1 MPTFNKGKTRMT
13 TRNELKVRGE
23 EIRNR
28 IEAQGTDTDTAP
40 GYQRMVSEALFGGLW
55 ARGDL
60 PLTDRYICVLSSIML
75 QKNEPQLRQHI
86 RGALKVDLNA
96 REILEVFVQA
106 GLYGGFPTAENA
118 MTIAHEVFAAVGV
131 EVKVEQDGNESLEEL
146 MGMGQNL
153 LEELH
158 GERGT
163 QGYADPSNK
172 TTGPLYTMAIQFGYG
187 WLWHRAGLTMRQRM
201 ISALASFT
209 TLRLE
214 SQVKKFGQSALN
226 IGMTR
231 EEVVEAVMQ
240 TAPYSGFPPAL
251 NALVALDEVLP

>member
-1 MPTFNKGKTRMT
+1 MT
-13 TRNELKVRGE
+13 TRDELKSRGE
-23 EIRNR
+23 EIQHR
-28 IEAQGTDTDTAP
+28 IDAMGSDADTAP
-40 GYQRMVSEALFGGLW
+40 GYQRMVSEALYGGLW
-55 ARGDL
+55 ARDGL
-60 PLTDRYICVLSSIML
+60 PLTDRYICVLTGLML
-75 QKNEPQLRQHI
+75 NKNEAQLRRHI
-86 RGALKVDLNA
+86 RGALKVGLSA

-118 MTIAHEVFAAVGV
+118 MSIAHEVFAAEGA
-131 EVKVEQDGNESLEEL
+131 EVDIEEDGNETLEEF
-146 MGMGQNL
+146 MSMGQDL
-153 LEELH
+153 LANLH

-163 QGYADPSNK
+163 KGYADPANK
-172 TTGPLYTMAIQFGYG
+172 TTGALYTMAIEYGYG
-187 WLWHRAGLTMRQRM
+187 WLWHRAGLTTRQRM

-251 NALVALDEVLP
+251 NALAALDEVLP

>member
-1 MPTFNKGKTRMT
+1 MT
-13 TRNELKVRGE
+13 TREEL
-23 EIRNR
+23 RNR
-28 IEAQGTDTDTAP
+28 GDAIRKKTRAMGSDADTAP
-40 GYQRMVSEALFGGLW
+40 GYQRMVSEALYGGIW
-55 ARGDL
+55 ARDAL
-60 PLTDRYICVLSSIML
+60 PLEDRYLCVLSALTL
-75 QKNEPQLRQHI
+75 QQNAPQLRRHV
-86 RGALKVDLNA
+86 RGALKVGLSA
-96 REILEVFVQA
+96 RTILEIFVQC

-118 MTIAHEVFAAVGV
+118 MSIAHEVFAKEGADL
-131 EVKVEQDGNESLEEL
+131 ETEQDGNETLEAFSE
-146 MGMGQNL
+146 MGHEMMVQ
-153 LEELH
+153 LH

-163 QGYADPSNK
+163 QGYADPTNK
-172 TTGPLYTMAIQFGYG
+172 TTGPLYTMAIEYGYG
-187 WLWHRAGLTMRQRM
+187 WLWHRAGLTTRQRM

-251 NALVALDEVLP
+251 NALIALDGVLP